1 LKNVHSDLLFNEYL
15 RVSSDTDISD
25 DEEDE
30 QDNSSYD
37 SFIDDRINPTAAS
50 SPAESCGNDMM
61 AIYRCFSLSL
71 SLSLSLSVKHV
82 FVGVT
87 SLVGGGK
94 GDCILRNTKVS
105 NSYELINLLNLD
117 SMENTTNA

>member
-1 LKNVHSDLLFNEYL
+1 MFNEYL
-15 RVSSDTDISD
+15 RVSSDADISD

-71 SLSLSLSVKHV
+71 SLKHV

-94 GDCILRNTKVS
+94 GDCILRNAKVS
-105 NSYELINLLNLD
+105 NSYDHINLLNLD